1 MKTTIYTFLLIS
13 IFVVSCKKDEVAEIA
28 FEGGITVSNPT
39 AGDTI
44 SGTQT
49 VVTGSI
55 TGNMELHGYHIVL
68 YKTSDNSI
76 LAETEVDQHSSS
88 LTLHDTLVYT
98 VSQPTAVRLHVESA
112 YNHEG
117 DMTTKDVN
125 YVIQP

>member
-1 MKTTIYTFLLIS
+1 MKTAICTFLLIS
-13 IFVVSCKKDEVAEIA
+13 IFVLSCKKDSGEEEV
-28 FEGGITVSNPT
+28 FEGGITITNPT
-39 AGDTI
+39 ANDTI

-49 VVTGSI
+49 IVTGSI

-76 LAETEVDQHSSS
+76 LAEKEVDNHSSS
-88 LTLHDTLVYT
+88 ITLNDTLNYS
-98 VSQPTAVRLHVESA
+98 VSQLTQVRLHIESA

-125 YVIQP
+125 YVLQP